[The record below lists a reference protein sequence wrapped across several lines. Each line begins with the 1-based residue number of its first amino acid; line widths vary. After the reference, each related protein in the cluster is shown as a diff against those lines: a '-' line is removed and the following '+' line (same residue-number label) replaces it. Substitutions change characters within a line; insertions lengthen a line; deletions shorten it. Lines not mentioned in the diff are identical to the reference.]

1 MSSQLNV
8 DTIVDK
14 AGSGGSNVKM
24 ANTSTY
30 VSDGGA
36 VTQNTVQGLIKCFM
50 DLNGTGTIALHDSF
64 NISSVADGGTG
75 IYTASIN
82 NDFASVNYGWAG
94 SGENA
99 NDGQNGRS
107 VTAISL
113 GALAGSTEFYCSGQS
128 NNTAEDL
135 THIRVGWWGDLA

>member
-1 MSSQLNV
+1 MTRAAEIAKIIGKGSVDIHGEAGTTSS
-8 DTIVDK
+8 
-14 AGSGGSNVKM
+14 GSTGLTTNL
-24 ANTSTY
+24 
-30 VSDGGA
+30 
-36 VTQNTVQGLIKCFM
+36 QQGLLKCFM
-50 DLNGTGTIALHDSF
+50 DLNGTSTISLHDSF

-75 IYTASIN
+75 IYTASMN
-82 NDFASVNYGWAG
+82 NDFANVNYGWAG

-113 GALAGSTEFYCSGQS
+113 GALAGSTEVYCSSQS
-128 NNTAEDL
+128 TNSAEDL